1 MRITVTLDQELL
13 HSAKELTGI
22 EQNSLLIQHALLAL
36 IEKSSAQK
44 LAQLGGSEDA
54 LQPIPRRRF

>member
-1 MRITVTLDQELL
+1 MRITVTLDDELL

-22 EQNSLLIQHALLAL
+22 ERMLVSRLAG
-36 IEKSSAQK
+36 IDRESSARK

-54 LQPIPRRRF
+54 LRPIPRRRL

>member
-1 MRITVTLDQELL
+1 MRITVTLDDELL

-22 EQNSLLIQHALLAL
+22 EQHSLLVQQSLLAL
-36 IEKSSAQK
+36 IEKSSARK

-54 LQPIPRRRF
+54 LRPIPRRRL